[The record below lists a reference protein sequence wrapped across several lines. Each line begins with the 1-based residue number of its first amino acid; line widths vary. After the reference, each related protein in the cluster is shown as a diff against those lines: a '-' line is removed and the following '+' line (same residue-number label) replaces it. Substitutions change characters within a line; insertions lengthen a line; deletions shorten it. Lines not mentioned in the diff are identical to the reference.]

1 MTKIASNLQIDSARL
16 WDTIHET
23 AKFGATPKGG
33 VRRLTLGPED
43 KQVRDWFRKACEAA
57 GLEVHVDALGSM
69 FGLRKGRDM
78 SKPPVGLGSHLDTQ
92 PTGGK
97 FDGVLGTLAA
107 LEVVRTLNDAGI
119 ETETPI
125 CIVNWTNEEGSRFA
139 PATMASAA
147 YAGDYTT
154 EDILARNDAAGV
166 SVGEALDS
174 IGYRG
179 DEAVGARKF
188 GAFVELHIEQGPLLE
203 AENKT
208 IGVVDR
214 GQGIIWYDG
223 KITGFESH
231 AGTTPMPLRRDAL
244 ATLVGNRAGGG
255 ADRQGAWPERGRH
268 HRRSRDRRALA
279 QRHPRRDRLYRR
291 YPQPRRGNLDAHRQG
306 FARRGRRNRGA
317 PQGRD
322 RARCDLAQ
330 AADDFDTKLVDAV
343 ESAAK
348 ALGYQPPPHHLRRR
362 PRRLQSRQRVPAA
375 MVFVPCKDGISHNEL
390 EDATQADC
398 AAGANVADAYGA
410 GACRRRVLIINQKPE
425 EISVRGVF
433 VDANE
438 SLAVI
443 FERLARPGD
452 PEVRIHRDPDITP
465 DQSRKCSTAPRS
477 RSSITPRCRPR
488 SRANAPG

>member
-1 MTKIASNLQIDSARL
+1 MAKTASNLQIDSVRL

-57 GLEVHVDALGSM
+57 GLEVRVDALGTM

-78 SKPPVGLGSHLDTQ
+78 SKLPVGLGSHLDTQ

-97 FDGVLGTLAA
+97 YDGVLGTLAA

-119 ETETPI
+119 ETDAPI

-147 YAGDYTT
+147 YAGEYTT
-154 EDILARNDAAGV
+154 ENILARTDLAGI

-179 DEAVGARKF
+179 SEAVGVRKL

-203 AENKT
+203 AESKI

-231 AGTTPMPLRRDAL
+231 AGTTPMPLRRDAM
-244 ATLVGNRAGGG
+244 G
-255 ADRQGAWPERGRH
+255 
-268 HRRSRDRRALA
+268 ALA
-279 QRHPRRDRLYRR
+279 EIALSVERIARAHGPNAVGTLGEAVIANPSRNVIPGEIAFTVDVRSPDAKILEAIDNDLRAACAEIAQRRRVEIAI
-291 YPQPRRGNLDAHRQG
+291 DAIWRKPPTV
-306 FARRGRRNRGA
+306 FN
-317 PQGRD
+317 
-322 RARCDLAQ
+322 
-330 AADDFDTKLVDAV
+330 TKLVDAV
-343 ESAAK
+343 ETAAK
-348 ALGYQPPPHHLRRR
+348 SLGYSNRRITSGAGHDACN
-362 PRRLQSRQRVPAA
+362 LATVIPAA
-375 MVFVPCKDGISHNEL
+375 MIFVPCKDGISHNEL

-398 AAGANVADAYGA
+398 GAGANVLLHT
-410 GACRRRVLIINQKPE
+410 VL
-425 EISVRGVF
+425 
-433 VDANE
+433 
-438 SLAVI
+438 SLAGI
-443 FERLARPGD
+443 AG
-452 PEVRIHRDPDITP
+452 
-465 DQSRKCSTAPRS
+465 
-477 RSSITPRCRPR
+477 
-488 SRANAPG
+488 

>member
-33 VRRLTLGPED
+33 VRRLTLGAED
-43 KQVRDWFRKACEAA
+43 KQVRDWFRSACESA

-78 SKPPVGLGSHLDTQ
+78 SKAPVGLGSHLDTQ

-154 EDILARNDAAGV
+154 ENILARTDAAGV
-166 SVGEALDS
+166 SVGEALDT

-179 DEAVGARKF
+179 EEPVGARKF

-203 AENKT
+203 AENKI

-214 GQGIIWYDG
+214 GQGITWYDG

-244 ATLVGNRAGGG
+244 AALSEVVLAIERIAKAHGPNAVGTVGEAVIAAPSRNVIPGEVAFTAEIRSPASETLEAIDQDLRAAMAEIASRRRVEISFEAIWRKPPTIFNPKLVEAVENATKSLGYT
-255 ADRQGAWPERGRH
+255 
-268 HRRSRDRRALA
+268 HRRITSGAGHDACNLA
-279 QRHPRRDRLYRR
+279 NVVP
-291 YPQPRRGNLDAHRQG
+291 
-306 FARRGRRNRGA
+306 
-317 PQGRD
+317 
-322 RARCDLAQ
+322 
-330 AADDFDTKLVDAV
+330 
-343 ESAAK
+343 SA
-348 ALGYQPPPHHLRRR
+348 
-362 PRRLQSRQRVPAA
+362 
-375 MVFVPCKDGISHNEL
+375 MIFVPCKDGVSHNEL

-398 AAGANVADAYGA
+398 TAGANTLMHTVLALAGVA
-410 GACRRRVLIINQKPE
+410 
-425 EISVRGVF
+425 S
-433 VDANE
+433 
-438 SLAVI
+438 
-443 FERLARPGD
+443 
-452 PEVRIHRDPDITP
+452 
-465 DQSRKCSTAPRS
+465 
-477 RSSITPRCRPR
+477 
-488 SRANAPG
+488 

>member
-1 MTKIASNLQIDSARL
+1 MNRAVSNLQIDSARL

-23 AKFGATPKGG
+23 AKFGATAKGG

-69 FGLRKGRDM
+69 FALRKGRDM

-154 EDILARNDAAGV
+154 DNILARTDAAGI

-179 DEAVGARKF
+179 SEAVGTRKL
-188 GAFVELHIEQGPLLE
+188 GVFVELHIEQGPLLE
-203 AENKT
+203 AESKT

-214 GQGIIWYDG
+214 GQGIVWYDG
-223 KITGFESH
+223 RITGFESH

-244 ATLVGNRAGGG
+244 ATLSEIVLAVERIAKAHRPNAVGTVGEAVIAAPSRNVIPGEIAFTM
-255 ADRQGAWPERGRH
+255 DI
-268 HRRSRDRRALA
+268 RSPDS
-279 QRHPRRDRLYRR
+279 
-291 YPQPRRGNLDAHRQG
+291 GTLDAIDHDLRAAAG
-306 FARRGRRNRGA
+306 EIASRRKVEITIEA
-317 PQGRD
+317 IWKKPPTH
-322 RARCDLAQ
+322 
-330 AADDFDTKLVDAV
+330 FDSRLVDAV
-343 ESAAK
+343 EASAK
-348 ALGYQPPPHHLRRR
+348 MLGY
-362 PRRLQSRQRVPAA
+362 
-375 MVFVPCKDGISHNEL
+375 
-390 EDATQADC
+390 
-398 AAGANVADAYGA
+398 
-410 GACRRRVLIINQKPE
+410 
-425 EISVRGVF
+425 
-433 VDANE
+433 
-438 SLAVI
+438 
-443 FERLARPGD
+443 
-452 PEVRIHRDPDITP
+452 
-465 DQSRKCSTAPRS
+465 
-477 RSSITPRCRPR
+477 
-488 SRANAPG
+488 

>member
-1 MTKIASNLQIDSARL
+1 MHLQLLPAGQMRKPASNLQIDSGRL

-23 AKFGATPKGG
+23 AKFGATAKGG

-43 KQVRDWFRKACEAA
+43 KQVRDWFRSACEAA
-57 GLEVHVDALGSM
+57 GLEVHIDALGSM

-97 FDGVLGTLAA
+97 YDGVLGTLAA

-154 EDILARNDAAGV
+154 ENILARTDAAGV

-179 DEAVGARKF
+179 AESVGARKL

-214 GQGIIWYDG
+214 GQGIVWYDG

-244 ATLVGNRAGGG
+244 AALSEFVLAVERVTKAHPNAVGTVGEAVIAAPSRNVIPGEIAFT
-255 ADRQGAWPERGRH
+255 ADIRSPE
-268 HRRSRDRRALA
+268 SET
-279 QRHPRRDRLYRR
+279 
-291 YPQPRRGNLDAHRQG
+291 LDAIDKDL
-306 FARRGRRNRGA
+306 RGA
-317 PQGRD
+317 ISEIAVRRKVEIAFEAIWRKPPTIFN
-322 RARCDLAQ
+322 A
-330 AADDFDTKLVDAV
+330 KLVDAV
-343 ESAAK
+343 ENATK
-348 ALGYQPPPHHLRRR
+348 ALGYSQRRITSGAGHDACN
-362 PRRLQSRQRVPAA
+362 LANVVPSA
-375 MVFVPCKDGISHNEL
+375 MIFVPCKDGVSHNEL

-398 AAGANVADAYGA
+398 TAGANALMHTVLALAGVA
-410 GACRRRVLIINQKPE
+410 
-425 EISVRGVF
+425 S
-433 VDANE
+433 
-438 SLAVI
+438 
-443 FERLARPGD
+443 
-452 PEVRIHRDPDITP
+452 
-465 DQSRKCSTAPRS
+465 
-477 RSSITPRCRPR
+477 
-488 SRANAPG
+488 